1 MILSARAVLP
11 AVLLAAGLL
20 AGCSSPPT
28 SEDDRLFYSDLEQA
42 LRDAGLMRTE
52 PAPADAPFTGDDLVR
67 NFERIALYS
76 EYANENGRFITR
88 RTPIPLS
95 RWEGPV
101 RVQAVFGDSV
111 PPGRQREDMAD
122 LRRFTARLARVSA
135 LDIALLE
142 PDAPEPANFYV
153 FYVDRD
159 ERRIM
164 ADMLDGS
171 DIPPDPAVIDSLRNS
186 PVSEIC
192 YANTFNGLDTP
203 GLINFA
209 LIVIKGETSGL
220 MRLSCLH
227 EELTQALGL
236 GNDDPR
242 VRPSIFNDDEEFA
255 LLTRHDEALLR
266 MLYDPALHTGMTL
279 EEARPLLPAVAGR
292 AMAAGQDEIA
302 RAGVPAD

>member
-1 MILSARAVLP
+1 MIPPARA
-11 AVLLAAGLL
+11 LLAATSLL
-20 AGCSSPPT
+20 AGCASS
-28 SEDDRLFYSDLEQA
+28 DRTYYSDLERM
-42 LRDAGLMRTE
+42 LRGEGLMRTE
-52 PAPADAPFTGDDLVR
+52 AAPADAPYTGATLVE

-88 RTPIPLS
+88 RTAIPLS

-111 PPGRQREDMAD
+111 PRAQQREDMAQ

-135 LDIALLE
+135 LDIALLPPGAE
-142 PDAPEPANFYV
+142 EPANFYV
-153 FYVDRD
+153 FYVDRA
-159 ERRIM
+159 ERVAM

-171 DIPPDPAVIDSLRNS
+171 DIPPDPAVIDSLRHS

-192 YANTFNGLDTP
+192 YANTFNSLDTP

-209 LIVIKGETSGL
+209 LIVIKGETEGL

-255 LLTRHDEALLR
+255 LLTRHDVALLR
-266 MLYDPALHTGMTL
+266 MLYDPALHPGMTL
-279 EEARPLLPAVAGR
+279 EEARPLLPDIAGR
-292 AMAAGQDEIA
+292 ALAAEEA
-302 RAGVPAD
+302 SLAD